1 MKNKGP
7 ISVRLEDDILKR
19 LSELAKS
26 EGISRSTLLNKA
38 VKSFIQSY
46 GAKQPDVSGL
56 AGKVHELEN
65 KQSAMLNRLNIITK
79 QVDFLIKRVNE
90 AYDKRER
97 NRQSHGD
104 DSQKQSLARS

>member
-1 MKNKGP
+1 MKNNSP
-7 ISVRLEDDILKR
+7 ISVRLDNDTLKK

-38 VKSFIQSY
+38 VKSFVQSY
-46 GAKQPDVSGL
+46 GAKQPDVTGL
-56 AGKVHELEN
+56 ASKVYELEN

-90 AYDKRER
+90 NDKRER

>member
-7 ISVRLEDDILKR
+7 ISVRLDDDALKR

-26 EGISRSTLLNKA
+26 EGISRSILINRA
-38 VKSFIQSY
+38 VKSFVQSY
-46 GAKQPDVSGL
+46 GAKQPDVTGL
-56 AGKVHELEN
+56 ASKVFELEN
-65 KQSAMLNRLNIITK
+65 KQGAMLNRLNIITK

-90 AYDKRER
+90 AYDKLER
-97 NRQSHGD
+97 NKQSHGD

>member
-7 ISVRLEDDILKR
+7 LSVRLDDDALKR

-38 VKSFIQSY
+38 VKSFVQSY
-46 GAKQPDVSGL
+46 GAKQPDMSGL
-56 AGKVHELEN
+56 AGKVLEIEN
-65 KQSAMLNRLNIITK
+65 KQNAMLNRLNIITK

-90 AYDKRER
+90 NDKRE
-97 NRQSHGD
+97 
-104 DSQKQSLARS
+104 